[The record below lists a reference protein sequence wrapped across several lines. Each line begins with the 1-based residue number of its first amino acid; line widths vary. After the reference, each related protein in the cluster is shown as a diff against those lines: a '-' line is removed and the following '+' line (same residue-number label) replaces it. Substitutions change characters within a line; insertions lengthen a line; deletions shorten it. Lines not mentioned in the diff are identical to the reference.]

1 MRLVDSVAVAV
12 AVATNP
18 RAMISCIRASGTNQ
32 PGILG
37 VNGFAASSRMTV
49 LSAGITMTRVAQ
61 AQSVIKHSV
70 DANLV
75 TVRNSRVD
83 CVQRVF
89 ELFAFILGF
98 L

>member
-37 VNGFAASSRMTV
+37 VNGFAASSLTTV

-89 ELFAFILGF
+89 ELFAFILG
-98 L
+98 LL

>member
-37 VNGFAASSRMTV
+37 VNGFAASSLTTV